1 MESLRHP
8 FLMLLLSSQPQL
20 RTFVILLV
28 PEGFTVIPISRKG
41 YIAPLLSP
49 FSERFNFNGGETRDE
64 CPNSVTHR
72 NKQMATKLLWPPLL
86 SHPLPQKFEV
96 GESTNHQLWLGGHKC
111 VRTKRLAVRVSL
123 HDSLASSVST
133 AADMVHHHH
142 HHHHHLLHLQ
152 HLPLFS
158 LAESV
163 GYSLASYYT
172 SLGLFVIS
180 VPGLWSLIK
189 RSVKSKIVQKTYI
202 SEGGG
207 KKAPNQIAGEIL
219 SYFSRNNFVVSDRGE
234 TITFEGMMI
243 PSRGQAALLTF
254 CTCISL
260 ASVAL
265 VLTITVPEVGD
276 KWYSLTILSPLAG
289 AYYWKRASR
298 KEQIKVKMM
307 VDDKGTLSE
316 ILVQGDDQQV
326 EQMRKE
332 LQLSEKGMVYVKGIF
347 ERS

>member
-1 MESLRHP
+1 MAAKV
-8 FLMLLLSSQPQL
+8 LLPHLFSH
-20 RTFVILLV
+20 LL
-28 PEGFTVIPISRKG
+28 PR
-41 YIAPLLSP
+41 
-49 FSERFNFNGGETRDE
+49 
-64 CPNSVTHR
+64 
-72 NKQMATKLLWPPLL
+72 
-86 SHPLPQKFEV
+86 KFE
-96 GESTNHQLWLGGHKC
+96 GRECTHYQLWLGGHKC
-111 VRTKRLAVRVSL
+111 VRTKRFAVRVSL
-123 HDSLASSVST
+123 HDSLSS
-133 AADMVHHHH
+133 AALVHHH
-142 HHHHHLLHLQ
+142 HLQ

-189 RSVKSKIVQKTYI
+189 RSVKSKIVQKTFI
-202 SEGGG
+202 SEEEG

-219 SYFSRNNFVVSDRGE
+219 SFFTRNNFVVSDRGE
-234 TITFEGMMI
+234 TITFEGMMV

-265 VLTITVPEVGD
+265 VLTITVPDVGE

-289 AYYWKRASR
+289 IYYWKRASR
-298 KEQIKVKMM
+298 KEEIKVKMI
-307 VDDKGTLSE
+307 VDEECGSLSE
-316 ILVQGDDQQV
+316 IVVQGDDQQI